1 MKYKI
6 KSFEKSII
14 RKYEKIGEKF
24 TDSTQKA
31 GIMIIN
37 VKMRAVLNFVATNK
51 CSECE

>member
-1 MKYKI
+1 MKNKI
-6 KSFEKSII
+6 KSVKKSII

-37 VKMRAVLNFVATNK
+37 VKMRAELNFAATNK
-51 CSECE
+51 CTECE